1 LICSALSFTGGVFL
15 QKKGIPGSILHSSIL
30 AVTEFDFSQILP
42 VLYIKSQLQTPEKL
56 VLDINHSNFEKIAI
70 KRKKALERGILIKKS
85 EDWVSAKISHRG
97 NSYDAKIRLK
107 GLMSDHWASEDMWS
121 LDIKIKGDNRI
132 FGMKR
137 FSIMHPNVRWY
148 LDEWVGHK
156 LYQFAG
162 LYTLKSDFVSVTIN
176 GNEERIYIL
185 EDRGNPSTISN
196 NSLREGL
203 LLKSDFDFRTSQEY
217 KNHRGSMNA
226 TAAPFFETEIIPVNK
241 NTIEKN
247 IVLKNQFNQAKNLL
261 ELFRLGKIKSKEVFD
276 LKKMGLFIAIH
287 ELFGYSHAAHL
298 GNIKFYYNPITSLI
312 EPVGNDIGGIHR
324 LDNNENLLLAEQILT
339 KTYGFYFFKILFS
352 DEDFLTEYMNAID
365 VIINTNFLD
374 SFFENIE
381 EELHDKL
388 HILRRDHLGY
398 RFVGKKLLFINRDYI
413 RGAVNPMNA
422 MRTYWDGFD
431 HENDEFHF
439 KVRNVKAFPIEIL
452 GIKLDSVKILK
463 PNKATIIPGFTVGK
477 PSKLYDVTFQST
489 KDGYSM
495 KGKQKN
501 MEIVYRFIGTNKI
514 STNLVYNFDFNEAL
528 TFKGIINNS
537 VAKNYNFL
545 KYDEQN
551 KKITFLEGN
560 WVIDSTI
567 IIPPG
572 YKVIA
577 SSGVNISLR
586 NSASI
591 ISWSPLS
598 FSGTK
603 PQPIIINS
611 ADSTGG
617 GLVVLNTEN
626 PSLLEYVKFSNLA
639 NPTEGLWELTG
650 AVTFY
655 QSDTEI
661 INCNFSNNRCEDLL
675 NIIKSELYINNCSF
689 NDTESDAFDG
699 DFINGTI
706 ENSTFNNCGNDCM
719 DFSGSELTMNNIEI
733 NHALDKG
740 LSFGEK
746 SHIDGLKIKLKNTNI
761 GIASKDLSRVKIDNL
776 QINDSKIGLTS
787 FQKKSEYG
795 PSEIVINKMEMDG
808 VEQNYLVE
816 KGSMIKVDGK
826 QIIGHD
832 LNIRNKIYP
841 N

>member
-1 LICSALSFTGGVFL
+1 MFI
-15 QKKGIPGSILHSSIL
+15 
-30 AVTEFDFSQILP
+30 D
-42 VLYIKSQLQTPEKL
+42 
-56 VLDINHSNFEKIAI
+56 
-70 KRKKALERGILIKKS
+70 
-85 EDWVSAKISHRG
+85 
-97 NSYDAKIRLK
+97 
-107 GLMSDHWASEDMWS
+107 
-121 LDIKIKGDNRI
+121 
-132 FGMKR
+132 
-137 FSIMHPNVRWY
+137 
-148 LDEWVGHK
+148 
-156 LYQFAG
+156 
-162 LYTLKSDFVSVTIN
+162 
-176 GNEERIYIL
+176 
-185 EDRGNPSTISN
+185 
-196 NSLREGL
+196 
-203 LLKSDFDFRTSQEY
+203 
-217 KNHRGSMNA
+217 
-226 TAAPFFETEIIPVNK
+226 
-241 NTIEKN
+241 
-247 IVLKNQFNQAKNLL
+247 LL
-261 ELFRLGKIKSKEVFD
+261 EL
-276 LKKMGLFIAIH
+276 
-287 ELFGYSHAAHL
+287 
-298 GNIKFYYNPITSLI
+298 IKFP
-312 EPVGNDIGGIHR
+312 
-324 LDNNENLLLAEQILT
+324 QI
-339 KTYGFYFFKILFS
+339 
-352 DEDFLTEYMNAID
+352 
-365 VIINTNFLD
+365 
-374 SFFENIE
+374 
-381 EELHDKL
+381 
-388 HILRRDHLGY
+388 
-398 RFVGKKLLFINRDYI
+398 
-413 RGAVNPMNA
+413 
-422 MRTYWDGFD
+422 
-431 HENDEFHF
+431 
-439 KVRNVKAFPIEIL
+439 
-452 GIKLDSVKILK
+452 
-463 PNKATIIPGFTVGK
+463 
-477 PSKLYDVTFQST
+477 
-489 KDGYSM
+489 
-495 KGKQKN
+495 
-501 MEIVYRFIGTNKI
+501 
-514 STNLVYNFDFNEAL
+514 DFNEAL

-551 KKITFLEGN
+551 KIITFLEGN